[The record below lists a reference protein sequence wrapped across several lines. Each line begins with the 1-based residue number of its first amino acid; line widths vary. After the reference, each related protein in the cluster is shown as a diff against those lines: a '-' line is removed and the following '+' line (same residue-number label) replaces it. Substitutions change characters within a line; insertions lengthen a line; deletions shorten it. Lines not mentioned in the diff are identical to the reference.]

1 MYNAAMPKKLP
12 TSGLSTVDC
21 RLSTPSRL
29 LALLWLTSCAVYGE
43 ETGPPPGPVAPAPE
57 EGPPA
62 AAGTLAPVVGNGA
75 QQVLASGVYR
85 GDLIVEGNGNV
96 VSGMGPDQ
104 TVVRGRL
111 IVRGEGNVVHSIR
124 VLGPSLVEGE
134 DNDVRGVVFEGGVD
148 ESGNELEE

>member
-1 MYNAAMPKKLP
+1 MGKELP
-12 TSGLSTVDC
+12 TNKPSTVGR
-21 RLSTPSRL
+21 RLST
-29 LALLWLTSCAVYGE
+29 LAWLRPLAALWLASCAVYGE
-43 ETGPPPGPVAPAPE
+43 ETGRPPGPVPPSPE

-62 AAGTLAPVVGNGA
+62 TAGELSPVVGNGA
-75 QQVLASGVYR
+75 QNVLASGVYR

-96 VSGMGPDQ
+96 VSGMGTDQ

-111 IVRGEGNVVHSIR
+111 IVRGDGNVVHSIR

-148 ESGNELEE
+148 DSRNEVEAR